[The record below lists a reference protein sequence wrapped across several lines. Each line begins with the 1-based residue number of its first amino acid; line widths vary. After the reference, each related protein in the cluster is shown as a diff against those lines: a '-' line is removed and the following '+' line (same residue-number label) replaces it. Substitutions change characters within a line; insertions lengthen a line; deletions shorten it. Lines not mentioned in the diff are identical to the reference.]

1 MGCADEA
8 ASVSAGATDTMKGI
22 SMRKAL
28 FVPIAAIAVLSLS
41 ACGKKAANEAAEAN
55 ESVGGDSNTMGEAV
69 TDVNAAENAAFGAAE
84 NSYASVPMNEQGGDA
99 NEIME

>member
-1 MGCADEA
+1 
-8 ASVSAGATDTMKGI
+8 
-22 SMRKAL
+22 MRKAL
-28 FVPIAAIAVLSLS
+28 FFPLAAVAVLGLS

-55 ESVGGDSNTMGEAV
+55 ESIGGDSNTMGEAV

-84 NSYASVPMNEQGGDA
+84 NSYAELPAGVNGSADA

>member
-1 MGCADEA
+1 
-8 ASVSAGATDTMKGI
+8 
-22 SMRKAL
+22 MRKAL
-28 FVPIAAIAVLSLS
+28 LLPLAAVAVLSLS

-84 NSYASVPMNEQGGDA
+84 TSYSNVPVTEEAGDG

>member
-1 MGCADEA
+1 
-8 ASVSAGATDTMKGI
+8 
-22 SMRKAL
+22 MRKAL
-28 FVPIAAIAVLSLS
+28 FLPLAAVAVLGLS

-84 NSYASVPMNEQGGDA
+84 NAYAEVPASETSGDA

>member
-1 MGCADEA
+1 
-8 ASVSAGATDTMKGI
+8 
-22 SMRKAL
+22 MRKAL
-28 FVPIAAIAVLSLS
+28 LLPLAAIAVLSLS

-69 TDVNAAENAAFGAAE
+69 SDVNAAENAAFGAAE
-84 NSYASVPMNEQGGDA
+84 NAYAELPMNESSGDT

>member
-1 MGCADEA
+1 
-8 ASVSAGATDTMKGI
+8 
-22 SMRKAL
+22 MRKAL
-28 FVPIAAIAVLSLS
+28 LLPLAAVAVLGLS

-84 NSYASVPMNEQGGDA
+84 NAYADVPAGESSGDA